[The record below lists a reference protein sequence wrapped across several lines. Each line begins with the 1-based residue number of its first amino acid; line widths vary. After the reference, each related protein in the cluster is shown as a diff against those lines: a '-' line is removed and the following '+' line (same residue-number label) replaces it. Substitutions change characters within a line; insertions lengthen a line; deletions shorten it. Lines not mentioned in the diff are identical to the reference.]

1 MTSETREYLLT
12 LQKNEITE
20 YHIYKRLAHRIKS
33 EHNAGVLNRIADE
46 ELRHCRIWEDHTGTK

>member
-33 EHNAGVLNRIADE
+33 EHNAGVLNQ
-46 ELRHCRIWEDHTGTK
+46 LCLVSL